1 MKRTIVS
8 VCLMICL
15 LAGSFAAWK
24 LYGYYRIYDDGKKE
38 YDKLTDYIEK
48 NKYDS
53 QNDDHSGKEGNK
65 KAKCPVKVDFDELE
79 IQRKNTMFASDNV
92 LDYNLTYQTIS

>member
-48 NKYDS
+48 INMT
-53 QNDDHSGKEGNK
+53 
-65 KAKCPVKVDFDELE
+65 AKMM
-79 IQRKNTMFASDNV
+79 IIAARKGTRKRNARSR
-92 LDYNLTYQTIS
+92 